1 LIFMTSPSKT
11 GAVVVYRRL
20 LAYVTPH
27 WRVIALAVVAM
38 VLYSGANAAVPAIIK
53 SVIETLS
60 DAGRTGGYFIPL
72 WVLLVAAVRGVT
84 DFVAVY
90 GLGWLGRRV
99 IRDLRY
105 ELFQKYTK
113 LPAQY
118 MDRNPTGVMISKLT
132 YNTEQVA
139 DAISNVLVV
148 VVRDTLTILGLV
160 AVMIYYSLT
169 LTALMAITIPVVAIV
184 VSVMSRA
191 FRRYSMRIQASM
203 GDATRITEET
213 LSGHQIV
220 KVFDGQDYELQQF
233 DTINRQNYKINL
245 KLFATKAAGD
255 ALTQYTLAVGLA
267 VIIWVAFSDRLAA
280 NLDAPIFMGFLVA
293 TGLLMA
299 PMKRVVN
306 VNAGLQRGIAAGES
320 LFEIL
325 DEPIEQDT
333 GTIVLDRSRGDVK
346 YQNLSFTYDST
357 KGRVL
362 EEVSLHAPSGSTVAI
377 VGRSGSGKTTLVGLL
392 PRLYEIEGGSILLDG
407 TDIREYRLQD
417 LRRQVSLVSQDIV
430 LFNDTIA
437 NNIAYGGLASA
448 SRAEVE
454 NAADIAHVTEFVK
467 TLPDGLETNVG
478 ERGILLSGG
487 QRQRIA
493 IARALLKDAPVLILD
508 EATSALDSESERRI
522 QSALSTL
529 MQGRTTLVIAHRL
542 STVERADCIIVL
554 KEGVVVEQGTHA
566 ELIDLDGYYGGLHRM
581 QFSV

>member
-1 LIFMTSPSKT
+1 MTSPSKT
-11 GAVVVYRRL
+11 GAVSVYRRL
-20 LAYVTPH
+20 LSYVTPH
-27 WRVIALAVVAM
+27 WRVIALAVSAM
-38 VLYSGANAAVPAIIK
+38 ILYSGANAAVPAIIK
-53 SVIETLS
+53 SVIETLG
-60 DAGRTGGYFIPL
+60 DAGRSGDSLIPIILLFI
-72 WVLLVAAVRGVT
+72 AAVRGVT

-105 ELFQKYTK
+105 ELFQKYTE

-118 MDRNPTGVMISKLT
+118 LDQNPTGTMISKLT
-132 YNTEQVA
+132 YNTEQIA

-148 VVRDTLTILGLV
+148 VVRDTLTMLGLV
-160 AVMIYYSLT
+160 AVMIYYSPT

-191 FRRYSMRIQASM
+191 FRRYSTRIQASM
-203 GDATRITEET
+203 GDATRITEEA

-233 DTINRQNYKINL
+233 DTINRHNYKVNL

-255 ALTQYTLAVGLA
+255 ALTQYTLAIGLA
-267 VIIWVAFSDRLAA
+267 VIIWVAFSARLADS
-280 NLDAPIFMGFLVA
+280 LDAPTFMGFLVA

-320 LFEIL
+320 LFQIL
-325 DEPIEQDT
+325 DEPIEPDN
-333 GTIVLDRSRGDVK
+333 GTTTLGRARGDVE
-346 YQNLSFTYDST
+346 YRDVSFTYDSK

-362 EEVSLHAPSGSTVAI
+362 DNVSLQAPSGSTVAI

-392 PRLYEIEGGSILLDG
+392 PRLYEIEGGTVLLDG
-407 TDIREYRLQD
+407 TDIREYRLRD

-430 LFNDTIA
+430 LFNDSIA

-448 SRAEVE
+448 TRAEIE
-454 NAADIAHVTEFVK
+454 QAAEIAHVAEFAM

-522 QSALSTL
+522 QSALATL
-529 MQGRTTLVIAHRL
+529 MRGRTTLVIAHRL
-542 STVERADCIIVL
+542 STVERADCILVL

-566 ELIDLDGYYGGLHRM
+566 ELLALDGYYGGLHRM
-581 QFSV
+581 QFAV